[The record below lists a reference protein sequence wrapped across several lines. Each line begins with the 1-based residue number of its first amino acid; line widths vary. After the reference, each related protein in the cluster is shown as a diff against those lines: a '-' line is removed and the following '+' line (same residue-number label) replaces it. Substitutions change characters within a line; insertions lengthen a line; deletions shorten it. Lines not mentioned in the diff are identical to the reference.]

1 MKLTVNIIQ
10 NIKKIKSNN
19 IIQKKYINNNESY
32 K

>member
-10 NIKKIKSNN
+10 NIKQIKSNN